1 MNTRPLAGLAALAAV
16 GLAVAAPPA
25 AQAGPAT
32 HRPAA
37 SHSKVIY
44 ACTKCRAYYSAASA
58 KKMGYKDPMGHTLT
72 KMTKA
77 PAGYA
82 NGDKM
87 GGKM

>member
-16 GLAVAAPPA
+16 GLAVAAPLS
-25 AQAGPAT
+25 AQAGPVT
-32 HRPAA
+32 HKAAAA
-37 SHSKVIY
+37 SRKVVY
-44 ACTKCRAYYSAASA
+44 ACTECKAYYSASKA
-58 KKMGYKDPMGHTLT
+58 KQMGYKDPMGHKLT
-72 KMTKA
+72 KMAKA